1 MYLPGLLLALAPLP
15 EFVRQSR
22 GRVNN
27 LYSSIFTLLVES
39 LTIGQYFIMHFRDI
53 PSDLMLILV
62 DRYIS
67 PDDIEAFSLSCR
79 GVYNIANS
87 RLRNHSELKQSFSNL
102 VVDLRNFSTG
112 GEQWN
117 KLYQSCSD
125 PWTARYP
132 KHLHIIAPSHAP
144 LASDRAPIDRAIG
157 DMIQKSA
164 PFNAFISPEE
174 IGDWSVS
181 ANATHDAMAA
191 ICLSFLPNLY
201 TFELEYEGEA
211 TASSHNNH
219 VISVLQRSLG
229 PALTRNFYG
238 HLSKLTNVKVH
249 AKSGATSLVE
259 WIQPFLDLPSM
270 RSIEGLNV
278 FSVDGQEQPDTA
290 ATRDSKVTSIALNRC
305 LILAKPFST
314 VLSRL
319 EGLQT
324 FTYTHCL
331 FPFSCAPSIPDP
343 HEELW
348 DGEEPQRI
356 VNTLIEH
363 ARDSLQTL
371 HLSYSCRH
379 CAGPIA
385 NLKGFNSLK
394 SIILSASL
402 IFPRNGTVVD
412 LVKLLPST
420 VEYLKVTRELVSNA
434 VESLRHQKEQCE
446 LLAALPRIREHFG
459 GSLRY
464 QTLSIAKID
473 FEKNYAISEEDGW
486 LPIVAKYTVHP
497 GPGGA
502 LRSLKPDECLEW
514 MECGEDSSLAI

>member
-1 MYLPGLLLALAPLP
+1 MGDSPK
-15 EFVRQSR
+15 VVST
-22 GRVNN
+22 N
-27 LYSSIFTLLVES
+27 LYSSIFPILVES

-87 RLRNHSELKQSFSNL
+87 RLRKHSELKQSFSEF
-102 VVDLRNFSTG
+102 VVDIRNFFTG
-112 GEQWN
+112 GKQWN
-117 KLYQSCSD
+117 KLYQCCSD

-132 KHLHIIAPSHAP
+132 KHLHIIAPSHES
-144 LASDRAPIDRAIG
+144 LTSDRAPINRAIE
-157 DMIQKSA
+157 DMIQQSA
-164 PFNAFISPEE
+164 PFNGFISPEE

-211 TASSHNNH
+211 TASLHNNR
-219 VISVLQRSLG
+219 VISVLQRSLE
-229 PALTRNFYG
+229 PAHTRNFHG

-290 ATRDSKVTSIALNRC
+290 ATRDSKVTSIALNNC

-348 DGEEPQRI
+348 EGEEPQRI

-379 CAGPIA
+379 CAGPVA
-385 NLKGFNSLK
+385 FLKGFNSLK

-402 IFPRNGTVVD
+402 LFRRNDTVVD

-420 VEYLKVTRELVSNA
+420 VEYLKVIQELPSNTK
-434 VESLRHQKEQCE
+434 ERSKRQKQQCE
-446 LLAALPRIREHFG
+446 LLTVLPSIRENFG

-464 QTLSIAKID
+464 QTLSIVKIN
-473 FEKNYAISEEDGW
+473 FEKDHTVSAVDGRHQV
-486 LPIVAKYTVHP
+486 VAKYTVHP

-502 LRSLKPDECLEW
+502 LRSLKPDEFLEW
-514 MECGEDSSLAI
+514 IECGEDSSLVV